1 MNSDVVFNAAFEA
14 LSGLCRSHNYSQLGS
29 SAIIAPE
36 LEYTLESRV
45 NDNGYLC
52 LVVKPRVLMEYN
64 LPGSVIEY
72 WSGIRPEGDL
82 SSVTTILIPL
92 SDILEH
98 DAELYDANLRA
109 WMKSLVN
116 NGCDTIDAMLA
127 GEAVSNAYR
136 KVAKMIA
143 RYVTNVEKNKK
154 RTV

>member
-1 MNSDVVFNAAFEA
+1 
-14 LSGLCRSHNYSQLGS
+14 
-29 SAIIAPE
+29 
-36 LEYTLESRV
+36 
-45 NDNGYLC
+45 
-52 LVVKPRVLMEYN
+52 MEYN
-64 LPGSVIEY
+64 LPGAVIEY

-92 SDILEH
+92 SDILVH

-127 GEAVSNAYR
+127 GKAVSNAYR